1 MKENIDTAFC
11 EVISEEYL
19 KTVSAFANFNG
30 GKILFGVADNGT
42 VKGID
47 NPKECCLEIENK
59 INDSFKPIPE
69 YSLSIDYNT
78 NVITLCVKEG
88 IDKPY
93 LYKAKSYKRNDSAT
107 VELDPIE
114 LKRLIMAYMNL
125 SFEELPSTIQDLH
138 FSCLKEK
145 LIKELALS
153 TFNENTLK
161 TLELYHKDEGY
172 NKVALLLS
180 DNNTFCGIDIAKFG
194 DSISIIKERNTIEHE
209 SVLKQFDD
217 AMVMFKRYYQ
227 YEEIKTAYRKTVEIL
242 PENAFREALVNSI
255 IHRAWDVKACIN
267 VAMFEDRIELTS
279 PGGLPQGLDENEYL
293 KGGVS
298 ILRNR
303 ILCSIFY
310 RLHLFEHFG
319 SGVKRIMDEYKGN
332 MVKPQFF
339 CSENAVK
346 VILPVLK
353 QDNLLTPDENS
364 VYTLVKKGYAS
375 STEITKKSPFG
386 KNKVVNILKV
396 LVTHGYIRQTG
407 NGRGTR
413 YSL

>member
-30 GKILFGVADNGT
+30 GKILFGVADDGT

-47 NPKECCLEIENK
+47 NYKECCLEIENK

-107 VELDPIE
+107 VELDPLE

-145 LIKELALS
+145 LIKELDLS

-172 NKVALLLS
+172 NIVALLLS
-180 DNNTFCGIDIAKFG
+180 DNNIFCGIDIAKFG

-227 YEEIKTAYRKTVEIL
+227 YEEIKTAYRKTVEIP
-242 PENAFREALVNSI
+242 PEKCL
-255 IHRAWDVKACIN
+255 
-267 VAMFEDRIELTS
+267 
-279 PGGLPQGLDENEYL
+279 
-293 KGGVS
+293 
-298 ILRNR
+298 
-303 ILCSIFY
+303 
-310 RLHLFEHFG
+310 
-319 SGVKRIMDEYKGN
+319 
-332 MVKPQFF
+332 
-339 CSENAVK
+339 
-346 VILPVLK
+346 
-353 QDNLLTPDENS
+353 
-364 VYTLVKKGYAS
+364 
-375 STEITKKSPFG
+375 
-386 KNKVVNILKV
+386 
-396 LVTHGYIRQTG
+396 
-407 NGRGTR
+407 
-413 YSL
+413 